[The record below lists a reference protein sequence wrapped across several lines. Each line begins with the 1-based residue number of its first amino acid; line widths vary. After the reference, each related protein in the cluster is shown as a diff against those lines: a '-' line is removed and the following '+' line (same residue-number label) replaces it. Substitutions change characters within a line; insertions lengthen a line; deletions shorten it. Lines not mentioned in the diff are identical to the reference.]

1 MKVVVSIPDNVIA
14 EAEALSKRL
23 RISRSEIYTRALREY
38 IGRYSPNCVTALMNE
53 VLRDVD
59 SQPDAFVV
67 EAGRR
72 ALRNGNW

>member
-1 MKVVVSIPDNVIA
+1 MNLLLVMMW
-14 EAEALSKRL
+14 L

-38 IGRYSPNCVTALMNE
+38 IGHYSPNCVTALMNE
-53 VLRDVD
+53 VLWDAD
-59 SQPDAFVV
+59 GQPDAFLV